1 MDSLLDDV
9 TASDYQDDDVT
20 KSLNFARVKIKAL
33 SFDSTEYAYIK
44 VMLLLRAGTF
54 FYILK
59 DTRIYDRYRRFHINT
74 EYPVYDI
81 NYSLPNK
88 KRSGAKLLG
97 ILSQRLQFGGTL
109 SH

>member
-20 KSLNFARVKIKAL
+20 KSLNFARAEIKAL

-54 FYILK
+54 LKNILK

-81 NYSLPNK
+81 NV
-88 KRSGAKLLG
+88 G
-97 ILSQRLQFGGTL
+97 IKPEDERVRL
-109 SH
+109 